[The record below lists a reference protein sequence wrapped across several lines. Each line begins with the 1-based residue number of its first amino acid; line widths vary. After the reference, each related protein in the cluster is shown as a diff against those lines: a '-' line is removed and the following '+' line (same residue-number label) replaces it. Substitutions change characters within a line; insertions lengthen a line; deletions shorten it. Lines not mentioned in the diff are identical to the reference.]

1 MNRTSTLFTLLVIAA
16 AIISL
21 ANSGGAPAGRTGA
34 PSESTCG
41 ASGCHGVQANQG
53 SATLGIDF
61 QEDATVYQA
70 GETYRINVSID
81 GAQNASKN
89 GFEIVA
95 LDANDNNVG
104 EWILALPDDTQT
116 KSSSGGREY
125 VTHTRAGNERSNWDI
140 DWKAPA
146 EDAGAVTFYVA
157 FLDANGNGGSSGDAL
172 YTGNLEVG
180 FDVTSS
186 TALIAEDRIQV
197 YPNPATNVLNIES
210 SSKKINNYQLFNVAG
225 QLVREGIYNRSIEV
239 GDLDNGLY
247 VLRLETNKGV
257 VHQKVMI
264 E

>member
-1 MNRTSTLFTLLVIAA
+1 MNRTSTLFTLFVIAA

-21 ANSGGAPAGRTGA
+21 ANSGGAPAARTGA
-34 PSESTCG
+34 PNESTCG

-53 SATLGIDF
+53 SATLEINF
-61 QEDATVYQA
+61 AEESTVYEA

-81 GAQNASKN
+81 GAQNANKN

-116 KSSSGGREY
+116 KSSSGREY
-125 VTHTRAGNERSNWDI
+125 VTHTRAGNERDNWDI

-146 EDAGAVTFYVA
+146 EDAGSVTFYVA
-157 FLDANGNGGSSGDAL
+157 FLDANGNGSSSGDAL
-172 YTGNLEVG
+172 YTGNTSVD
-180 FDVTSS
+180 FDVASS

-197 YPNPATNVLNIES
+197 YPNPATNFLTIES
-210 SSKKINNYQLFNVAG
+210 SSDKINSYQLFNVAG
-225 QLVREGIYNRSIEV
+225 QLVREGAYNRNVEV

-247 VLRLETNKGV
+247 VLRLETSKGI